1 MFTVLLWGPILLKFG
16 IIRVLLHHPRRRTLL
31 LSLKLKNIH
40 LICLSSQ
47 KERKRK
53 HFVSQLGTEQAS
65 PFASTRLCLTSTGKE
80 TTAAFFSCYPQHS
93 LVLVFCLKGA
103 ILPSHGEQVA
113 VPKLF
118 FFLGRWIPMCNCPAL
133 TDSHNIL
140 LLCLPEMGPSESQS
154 RVCYIQEYFL
164 QSLLQIKIKSKW
176 IGGRG

>member
-1 MFTVLLWGPILLKFG
+1 MAFFQLLKFWGLCYSIDTSAVLLGKTTSGMMGVCSKCSLSFFGGQFYSFG
-16 IIRVLLHHPRRRTLL
+16 IIRILLHHPRRRTLL

-65 PFASTRLCLTSTGKE
+65 PFASTRLCLMSAGKE
-80 TTAAFFSCYPQHS
+80 TTAAFSSCYPQHS

-113 VPKLF
+113 VQSF
-118 FFLGRWIPMCNCPAL
+118 SSSGQV
-133 TDSHNIL
+133 DSH
-140 LLCLPEMGPSESQS
+140 
-154 RVCYIQEYFL
+154 V
-164 QSLLQIKIKSKW
+164 
-176 IGGRG
+176 